1 MSEVKSSLKIS
12 QAKFDKKEIVKLP
25 SGAEIITKDQDISVK
40 EIENG
45 FIISVRTEIKYK
57 AKGKDYTDY
66 LYYTK
71 DWYSKD
77 NPITVDVKMVEKSIA
92 DLL

>member
-1 MSEVKSSLKIS
+1 MDKMKESLKIS
-12 QAKFDKKEIVKLP
+12 QARFDKKEIVKLP
-25 SGAEIITKDQDISVK
+25 ANSEIINEDKDITVK

-71 DWYSKD
+71 EWFSKE
-77 NPITVDVKMVEKSIA
+77 NPITIDTKMVEKSIA

>member
-1 MSEVKSSLKIS
+1 MDKIKESLKIS
-12 QAKFDKKEIVKLP
+12 QARFDKKEIVKLP
-25 SGAEIITKDQDISVK
+25 ANSEVINEDKDITVK

-57 AKGKDYTDY
+57 AKGKDYVDF

-71 DWYSKD
+71 EWFSKE
-77 NPITVDVKMVEKSIA
+77 NPITIDTKMVEKSIA